1 MITKIQQETF
11 LREFF
16 RNTELFVSLSPE
28 DPRYVRLYDDPS
40 GGAKDPIAELRS
52 TLDWSEDSSA
62 HLFSGFRG
70 SGKSTELRR
79 LQQLL
84 SQDPTTLVLRCDMQE
99 YINITAPVDITDFLL
114 AVAGAFSEAVQQSL
128 GLTILPESYYAR
140 FIDYLRTTEVSLE
153 EIGLHAET
161 EGDAK
166 FIKGKLATDLKLTL
180 RSNPTVLRRIQ
191 ERMAVHVTTLSRD
204 VHEFFRSSVASIR
217 ANNTGHTKVVL
228 LLDSIEQISGNQMDS
243 AAIFDSVVRVFR
255 SHSEKLKLPNVHV
268 VYTAPP
274 WLKFK
279 APGIDQMYA
288 TYKQIPCVPVRRR
301 DGVVN
306 EAGVDLLIEVV
317 SRRGD
322 WRELFG
328 DNREAIREICLASG
342 GYLRSLLAM
351 VREAC
356 VKARYLTLPINGALR
371 RNAMDAVASTLRV
384 LSEQDKRWLAEI
396 RHYKTAKYAQEEQLP
411 ALARLFEHSL
421 VLNYDHEGEWLDA
434 HPFVWDLLPPFT
446 PTSNPDS
453 DTDSA

>member
-1 MITKIQQETF
+1 MINKLQQETF

-28 DPRYVRLYDDPS
+28 DKRYVRLYDDPS
-40 GGAKDPIAELRS
+40 GGAKDPIAELKA

-84 SQDPTTLVLRCDMQE
+84 GQDPTTLVLRCDMQE
-99 YINITAPVDITDFLL
+99 YINMAAPVDVADFLL
-114 AVAGAFSEAVQQSL
+114 AVAGAFSEAVQRAVGQA
-128 GLTILPESYYAR
+128 ILPESYYSR
-140 FIDYLRTTEVSLE
+140 FLDFLSSTEVTLE
-153 EIGLHAET
+153 EIGLHAEA
-161 EGDAK
+161 EGDAAV
-166 FIKGKLATDLKLTL
+166 IKGKLATDLKLTL

-204 VHEFFRSSVASIR
+204 VHEFFRTSVLAIR
-217 ANNTGHTKVVL
+217 ANTGHQKVVL

-255 SHSEKLKLPNVHV
+255 SHSEKLKLPSVHV

-279 APGIDQMYA
+279 APGIDLLYA
-288 TYKQIPCVPVRRR
+288 TYKQLPCVPVRRR
-301 DGVVN
+301 DGSVN
-306 EAGVDLLIEVV
+306 ETGVDLLIDVV

-328 DNREAIREICLASG
+328 DDREAIREICLASG

-351 VREAC
+351 VRESC
-356 VKARYLTLPINGALR
+356 VKARYLTLPINGTLR
-371 RNAMDAVASTLRV
+371 RHAMDAVASTLRV

-396 RHYKTAKYAQEEQLP
+396 RHHKTAKYAREEHLP

-434 HPFVWDLLPPFT
+434 HPFVWDLLPIYKP
-446 PTSNPDS
+446 PPASDS
-453 DTDSA
+453 DPL

>member
-1 MITKIQQETF
+1 MINKLQQENF

-16 RNTELFVSLSPE
+16 RNTELFASLSPE

-114 AVAGAFSEAVQQSL
+114 AVAGAFSEAVQKSL

-140 FIDYLRTTEVSLE
+140 FIDYLRTTEVNLE
-153 EIGLHAET
+153 EIGLHAEA

-166 FIKGKLATDLKLTL
+166 VIKGKLATDLKLTL
-180 RSNPTVLRRIQ
+180 RSNPTVLRLIQ

-217 ANNTGHTKVVL
+217 ANTNHTKVVL

-255 SHSEKLKLPNVHV
+255 SHSEKLKLPSVHV

-279 APGIDQMYA
+279 APGIDLLYA
-288 TYKQIPCVPVRRR
+288 TYKQLPCVPVRRR
-301 DGVVN
+301 DGSIN
-306 EAGVDLLIEVV
+306 EAAVDLLIDVV

-328 DNREAIREICLASG
+328 DERDTIREICLESG
-342 GYLRSLLAM
+342 GYLRSVLAM
-351 VREAC
+351 VRESC

-371 RNAMDAVASTLRV
+371 RHAIDTVASNLRV

-396 RHYKTAKYAQEEQLP
+396 RHHKTAKYAREEHLP

-421 VLNYDHEGEWLDA
+421 VLNYDHEGEWLDV
-434 HPFVWDLLPPFT
+434 HPFVWHLLPIYKP
-446 PTSNPDS
+446 PPASDS
-453 DTDSA
+453 DPL